1 MTTLPTPS
9 LFATRRRAGRLLS
22 ALAACSCCAALTAVP
37 GASAA
42 EPTSQPSADGEPC
55 TLSLVKRGDH
65 PATTRGISHGEQA
78 LALYESVDGLATG
91 VFDSTDSS
99 ESPLASGA
107 ATFRVAG
114 TGQAPDSIGFDG
126 TTWVLS
132 PASPGSHLRLAAPDA
147 DAGARTA
154 VHVEV
159 AERPTDSARV
169 AAWNARADDAAAEPF
184 FDSAEQTAGEAILD
198 GDEPLPVGFAF
209 SEPGYYQLRFS
220 FAGDD
225 AEPRDLS
232 VGFLVENGRAAGAAA
247 EGTIDVT
254 ASQGCLDPV
263 AIARD
268 LNGINKELQALDKA
282 VGYTEKKAL
291 ALVGKKAGKD
301 ASASDTPATTSPSTP
316 ARQGTQAGGHRSP
329 SAPAAGAS
337 QAAPGTARSGTQGAA
352 RPKPAPSIP
361 GGAGA
366 TGPGA
371 AAKPAPK
378 KAVKAAAPK
387 PAGGKPDGAKP
398 AETEDPEAQPA
409 PPAGPQAQASGPATE
424 QPLPVGLTMDKVSFW
439 SGILAGMG
447 VVAFLVGAYLVFAVY
462 WRQRRQNRADS
473 AVTQPGD

>member
-1 MTTLPTPS
+1 M
-9 LFATRRRAGRLLS
+9 
-22 ALAACSCCAALTAVP
+22 LAACSCCAAITAAA
-37 GASAA
+37 GASTA

-55 TLSLVKRGDH
+55 TLSLVKRGEP

-78 LALYESVDGLATG
+78 LALYESVDGPATG

-147 DAGARTA
+147 DAGTRTA

-169 AAWNARADDAAAEPF
+169 AAWSARADDAAAEPF
-184 FDSAEQTAGEAILD
+184 FDSAEQTAGEATLD

-209 SEPGYYQLRFS
+209 SEPGYYQLRLS

-232 VGFLVENGRAAGAAA
+232 VGFLVGDGRAAPGAA

-282 VGYTEKKAL
+282 VGDTEKKAL
-291 ALVGKKAGKD
+291 ALVGTKAGKD
-301 ASASDTPATTSPSTP
+301 AAASGTPATTSPRTP
-316 ARQGTQAGGHRSP
+316 DRPATPAGGHRSP
-329 SAPAAGAS
+329 SAPAGAS
-337 QAAPGTARSGTQGAA
+337 KAGPGTAGSGTQGAA
-352 RPKPAPSIP
+352 RPKPAPSTR
-361 GGAGA
+361 GGTGA
-366 TGPGA
+366 TGPA
-371 AAKPAPK
+371 ALAKPASK
-378 KAVKAAAPK
+378 KPAKAAAPK
-387 PAGGKPDGAKP
+387 PAGGKPDAAKS
-398 AETEDPEAQPA
+398 AEAQDPEAEP
-409 PPAGPQAQASGPATE
+409 GPQAQASGPATE
-424 QPLPVGLTMDKVSFW
+424 QPAPVGLTMDKVSFW

-462 WRQRRQNRADS
+462 WRQHRQDRADS